1 MPLKSKV
8 LWLLSVQSAFQK
20 DQNQLHHVRITG
32 MDEAADTQDGWYL
45 TGGDVKQG
53 FEFLIF

>member
-20 DQNQLHHVRITG
+20 DQNQLHHVRI